1 LCLTLFAE
9 IEVEEEHPQGA
20 CLNLAPSDLQ
30 QQINIAPHQFDLNLP
45 PSDLQQEMHRK
56 VTTSYPLPF

>member
-9 IEVEEEHPQGA
+9 IEVEKEHPQGA

-30 QQINIAPHQFDLNLP
+30 QQMNSAPHQCDLNLP
-45 PSDLQQEMHRK
+45 PSDLQQEMHGK
-56 VTTSYPLPF
+56 VTTSYPFSF